1 MALLE
6 GEYQASGLGDSNQ
19 GYLKLFRSRAG
30 YGGGEQSKAVRR
42 LIGSYSRSSQP
53 PTDGSLLLFIG
64 DPGHPQNPDG
74 WYFQPS
80 SVITVSFESRGKH
93 WKDINN
99 NIKIFPFA
107 SKGNRDI
114 G

>member
-1 MALLE
+1 MEVVNKIRMSDTSLA
-6 GEYQASGLGDSNQ
+6 ASS
-19 GYLKLFRSRAG
+19 
-30 YGGGEQSKAVRR
+30 
-42 LIGSYSRSSQP
+42 LIGAIPLQP
-53 PTDGSLLLFIG
+53 PTKGSLLLSMG

-74 WYFQPS
+74 WDFQPS
-80 SVITVSFESRGKH
+80 SVITVFFESRGKH